1 MISLFNRSLRIKFLF
16 ALIAILFITFSGLL
30 IAVIHRQNTLFDG
43 MHEAISNKLIKTETV
58 TQAHLTD
65 LQNSLVNSLNNMADQ
80 VLIDTRKKTDLA
92 ISNEEGNLKLAMNEL
107 ILSQAITISDLLTT
121 ISQPCIMEKMYN
133 RLNALTRAIC
143 ESKEVIY
150 AFIEDADGKRIANY
164 IDYVDDKI
172 DAYLD
177 HDEIDDEI
185 DFIIQQSRKDPL
197 VLVYEKQLS
206 YFGIPQ
212 GRVILCIS
220 KADAVRHIQ
229 EMTSRFSAFKTTNAD
244 SIQSLMES
252 ESNALRS
259 IVKDQI
265 TAMNQVSSDAIQG
278 TDTLL
283 QQTIGTMTSTIRN
296 MMIYISC
303 FCSLII
309 LVLIGLLFRYL
320 ILSPLMTVSK
330 GLKDTAEG
338 KGDLTKR
345 LHVNRTD
352 EIGLLAGWFNAF
364 LSRMNDI
371 IVDISRNAQTVT
383 ASSSEALFV
392 AEQMA
397 EDADDLS
404 MRANTVAAATEE
416 MSVNMSSV
424 AAASEEASSNLDIV
438 AQSAG
443 EMKASIDEVSQNCS
457 RAREISENA
466 GRSVESASDKV
477 NNLGNAA
484 MEITKITEL
493 ISEIAEQT
501 NLLALNATIEA
512 ARAGEAGKG
521 FAVVAGEIKSL
532 ASQTTDA
539 TLNIRSKVELIQNSV
554 NDTVS
559 EVTNISEVFTE
570 VNEIV
575 STITA
580 AVEEQST
587 VTTEVANNI
596 FQAAEGIREVN
607 VNVAETSQVSTEIA
621 KDIQGVNN
629 VAETMSQKSGQMN
642 LSAQDLSDLS
652 SKLRDMISVFK
663 VSTDDTPG
671 KKEEKE
677 KQKQKRPENSKERG
691 GKTNYDLITWG
702 PKLETGLKEIDQQHK
717 NLVTMVNALHKAMK
731 TGVGIEESGAIL
743 DELASYTVYH
753 FGHEEKLFD
762 AHNYPETD
770 AHKKIHADLVKT
782 VVDFQKQFKAGQAS
796 LSVDLMQFL
805 TEWLKNH
812 IMKTDMQYAPFFK
825 SKGVK

>member
-1 MISLFNRSLRIKFLF
+1 MISFFNRSLRIKFLL

-30 IAVIHRQNTLFDG
+30 IAVINRQNHLFDT
-43 MHEAISNKLIKTETV
+43 MHESISTKLIKTETL
-58 TQAHLTD
+58 TQKHLET
-65 LQNSLVNSLNNMADQ
+65 LENSLVASLAKMTEQ
-80 VLIDTRKKTDLA
+80 VLINTQNTTDLA
-92 ISNEEGNLKLAMNEL
+92 ISNEEAKLKTSMNDL
-107 ILSQAITISDLLTT
+107 VVNQAIVIADFLAT
-121 ISQPCIMEKMYN
+121 ISQNDLMEKMYVQ
-133 RLNALTRAIC
+133 LNAFTSAIC

-150 AFIEDADGKRIANY
+150 AFIEDAEGNRVTDY
-164 IDYVDDKI
+164 IDYMDDKI

-177 HDEIDDEI
+177 QDEIDNEI
-185 DFIIQQSRKDPL
+185 DFIIQKSKEDPF
-197 VLVYEKQLS
+197 VLVHEKTLN
-206 YFGIPQ
+206 YFGILQ
-212 GRVILCIS
+212 GKIILCIS
-220 KADAVRHIQ
+220 KADAVKHIQ
-229 EMTSRFSAFKTTNAD
+229 EMTSRFSALKTTNAD
-244 SIQSLMES
+244 NIKSLMES
-252 ESNALRS
+252 ESNALRGV
-259 IVKDQI
+259 VKDQI
-265 TAMNQVSSDAIQG
+265 TAMNLVDSNAIKE

-283 QQTIGTMTSTIRN
+283 QQTIETMTSTIKSI
-296 MMIYISC
+296 MIYISC

-309 LVLIGLLFRYL
+309 LLLIGLLFRYL
-320 ILSPLMTVSK
+320 ILSPLMAVSN
-330 GLKDTAEG
+330 GLRDTAEG

-345 LHVNRTD
+345 LQVNRTD
-352 EIGLLAGWFNAF
+352 EIGTLAGWFNAF
-364 LSRMNDI
+364 LSRMNNI
-371 IVDISRNAQTVT
+371 ILDISRNAQTVT

-416 MSVNMSSV
+416 MSVNMSTV

-484 MEITKITEL
+484 VEITKITEL

-580 AVEEQST
+580 AVEEQSA
-587 VTTEVANNI
+587 VTTEVTNNI

-642 LSAQDLSDLS
+642 LNAQDLSELS

-663 VSTDDTPG
+663 VSTDDTPD
-671 KKEEKE
+671 KKGERDR
-677 KQKQKRPENSKERG
+677 QKPKGLESHKVRG
-691 GKTNYDLITWG
+691 DKTNYDLITWG
-702 PKLETGLKEIDQQHK
+702 PKLETGLKEIDKQHK

-753 FGHEEKLFD
+753 FGHEEELFD
-762 AHNYPETD
+762 THDYPETNG
-770 AHKKIHADLVKT
+770 HKKIHADLVKT
-782 VVDFQKQFKAGQAS
+782 VVDFQQQFKTGQAS

-825 SKGVK
+825 SKGVN